1 MPPDVHAALRTA
13 TESAAH
19 LRAQLSDLAAAV
31 EQGNDDAIVLAARA
45 LVTGEPAI
53 TNPNSPD
60 TPEPRTDPGHP
71 EESHH
76 E

>member
-1 MPPDVHAALRTA
+1 MPPDVHAALRSA
-13 TESAAH
+13 TDAAAH
-19 LRAQLSDLAAAV
+19 LRSQLSDLAATV
-31 EQGNDDAIVLAARA
+31 ERGNEDAIVLVARA

-71 EESHH
+71 EESPH